1 MQAEFWKWV
10 QRSSRNKYC
19 IKGLYAS
26 DIEFNASQ
34 DWKYGSLESLSN
46 HRESLLRHE
55 LVGKIAGVNTSMIYV
70 GAAFSFFPWHYEDN
84 MLYSLNY
91 HHEGDSKTW
100 YGISAADAPNY
111 EVVMSKTLFPEIVG
125 KQPHHVW
132 AKSSLVEP
140 SVLAGHGVKIVSCVQ
155 NSGDFILTSPGGY
168 HQGFCHGYC
177 FAEALNWAPFSW
189 FPYGMAAAKFYREI
203 AFPASVISTDQLLL
217 SCARELS
224 SNSSDL
230 PLLNAV
236 GNSALALLRS
246 LHSQLQTLIREGIE
260 ILKFDPGLIRYL
272 CYALSYTRAF
282 FGMPLTNFAANKTW
296 RSDAIIAN
304 MFVTSLMLF
313 FVILMTL
320 QKKRSAVWII

>member
-10 QRSSRNKYC
+10 QRSSRNKSS

-26 DIEFNASQ
+26 DIEFNASR
-34 DWKYGSLESLSN
+34 DWKYGSLESLAN
-46 HRESLLRHE
+46 HRESLLRHD

-100 YGISAADAPNY
+100 YGISAADAPSY
-111 EVVMSKTLFPEIVG
+111 EVVVGKTLFPEIVG

-132 AKSSLVEP
+132 AKSSLIEP
-140 SVLAGHGVKIVSCVQ
+140 SVLAAQGVKIVSCVQ
-155 NSGDFILTSPGGY
+155 NSGDFVLTSPGGY

-177 FAEALNWAPFSW
+177 FAEALNLAPFSW

-217 SCARELS
+217 SCARLLAS
-224 SNSSDL
+224 SSSDL
-230 PLLNAV
+230 SLLVAV

-246 LHSQLQTLIREGIE
+246 LHFQLQTLAQEGVR
-260 ILKFDPGLIRYL
+260 ILKVQPGSIR
-272 CYALSYTRAF
+272 
-282 FGMPLTNFAANKTW
+282 
-296 RSDAIIAN
+296 
-304 MFVTSLMLF
+304 
-313 FVILMTL
+313 
-320 QKKRSAVWII
+320 